1 MGDLLCNNS
10 RFGSNSKIRW
20 SFWFLSEPRPNS
32 VFEKGS
38 ALFLLHTT
46 RALVLSCGTTRG
58 GRAVGQPESVHPWRI
73 LDASMGLLV
82 AKVLGIKVNL
92 EGPSLWVYVGDVWGC
107 VRFFLLP

>member
-20 SFWFLSEPRPNS
+20 SFWFLPEPRPNS

-58 GRAVGQPESVHPWRI
+58 GRADGQPESVHPWRM

-82 AKVLGIKVNL
+82 AKVLGIKVDF
-92 EGPSLWVYVGDVWGC
+92 EGPSLWVCLRRLGMC
-107 VRFFLLP
+107 